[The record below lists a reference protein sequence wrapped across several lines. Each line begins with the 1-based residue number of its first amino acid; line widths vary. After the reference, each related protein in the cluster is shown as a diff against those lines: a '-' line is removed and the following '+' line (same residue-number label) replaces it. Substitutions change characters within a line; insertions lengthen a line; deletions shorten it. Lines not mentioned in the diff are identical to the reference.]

1 MTAEPPTDAATLQGC
16 KIGPVPARRLRHT
29 VRRNAAHA
37 DLRTGLPVP
46 TRPSHPSP

>member
-1 MTAEPPTDAATLQGC
+1 MTAEPPTDAAMLQGR

-37 DLRTGLPVP
+37 DLRTACQFP
-46 TRPSHPSP
+46 TAPGHPSP